1 MLTSG
6 LNDFVGR
13 LRVNFVPTR
22 DAYLGRGV

>member
-13 LRVNFVPTR
+13 LRVDFVPAR
-22 DAYLGRGV
+22 DPYHGRGV